1 MKRVV
6 ITGIGITS
14 CLGNTQDAVADSLKQ
29 GRSGIRFNETYAEQG
44 FRSQVSGTVDIDLS
58 EHIDRKTVRFMGSA
72 AAYAYI
78 AMKQAIE
85 DAGLTEDQVSNPR
98 TGLIAA
104 LRRCFF

>member
-1 MKRVV
+1 M
-6 ITGIGITS
+6 
-14 CLGNTQDAVADSLKQ
+14 
-29 GRSGIRFNETYAEQG
+29 SG
-44 FRSQVSGTVDIDLS
+44 SVDIDLS

-85 DAGLTEDQVSNPR
+85 DAGLTEEQVSNPR

-104 LRRCFF
+104 SGGALFREHRRICRRYARQRR